1 MQAEIS
7 SLKNRKDW
15 SVLEEL
21 KKNVQE
27 EHQIINEYQKDR
39 EELHQITSNQA
50 KNVID
55 PNIIEAIKQKVAS
68 QNNNSVLSLA
78 DEQYNQSVVK
88 AIPAQQLSNAS
99 FMKVKTNME
108 KKMKAEQAAILKKI
122 EVANQQREYLAM
134 QQQDK
139 LSMKFQM
146 QVLSQLLKNRFIRP
160 TLPKVVQKDT
170 KIVLKQTKVMGSFIR
185 LSTQPINESTVLPKN
200 APQIALK

>member
-78 DEQYNQSVVK
+78 DELT
-88 AIPAQQLSNAS
+88 LSS
-99 FMKVKTNME
+99 
-108 KKMKAEQAAILKKI
+108 L
-122 EVANQQREYLAM
+122 RLA
-134 QQQDK
+134 
-139 LSMKFQM
+139 
-146 QVLSQLLKNRFIRP
+146 
-160 TLPKVVQKDT
+160 
-170 KIVLKQTKVMGSFIR
+170 
-185 LSTQPINESTVLPKN
+185 
-200 APQIALK
+200 

>member
-1 MQAEIS
+1 MQEEIS
-7 SLKNRKDW
+7 SLKNKKDW

-39 EELHQITSNQA
+39 EELQQITSNQA

-88 AIPAQQLSNAS
+88 AVPS
-99 FMKVKTNME
+99 
-108 KKMKAEQAAILKKI
+108 
-122 EVANQQREYLAM
+122 
-134 QQQDK
+134 
-139 LSMKFQM
+139 
-146 QVLSQLLKNRFIRP
+146 
-160 TLPKVVQKDT
+160 
-170 KIVLKQTKVMGSFIR
+170 
-185 LSTQPINESTVLPKN
+185 
-200 APQIALK
+200 

>member
-1 MQAEIS
+1 MQEEIS
-7 SLKNRKDW
+7 SLKNKKDW

-68 QNNNSVLSLA
+68 QNNNSLLSLA

-88 AIPAQQLSNAS
+88 AVPS
-99 FMKVKTNME
+99 
-108 KKMKAEQAAILKKI
+108 
-122 EVANQQREYLAM
+122 
-134 QQQDK
+134 
-139 LSMKFQM
+139 
-146 QVLSQLLKNRFIRP
+146 
-160 TLPKVVQKDT
+160 
-170 KIVLKQTKVMGSFIR
+170 
-185 LSTQPINESTVLPKN
+185 
-200 APQIALK
+200 